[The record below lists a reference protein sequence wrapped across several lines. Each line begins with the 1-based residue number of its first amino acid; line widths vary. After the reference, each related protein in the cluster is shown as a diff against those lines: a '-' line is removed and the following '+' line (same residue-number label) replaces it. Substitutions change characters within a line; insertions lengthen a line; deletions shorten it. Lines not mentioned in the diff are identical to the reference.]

1 MQAFVFSH
9 QQMMPRKFRVNV
21 GKVTELKGWH
31 SLQFLNR
38 KGPGLALWKGAREQI
53 WKLFAKQAQ
62 NFF

>member
-1 MQAFVFSH
+1 
-9 QQMMPRKFRVNV
+9 MMPRKFRVNV